1 MGRKKIKTGRCWLCG
16 IEGKLSFEPI
26 PPEKAFN
33 GQRIFDDSVA
43 NILKNRNIRI
53 SQRGA
58 GGYTLCE
65 RCNNSTGSWY
75 GGVFVKFCKRAI
87 DVLYQVDGSPTLCY
101 EYKTYP
107 LRVLKQIVT
116 MFFSANGPEWQKI
129 MS

>member
-16 IEGKLSFEPI
+16 IEGKLSFEHI

-65 RCNNSTGSWY
+65 RCNNNTGSWY